1 MKLLIVDDHAP
12 TRALIREFVQPLSTE
27 IRECSNGAEAV
38 ALYPSFQPRF
48 VIMDLMMPEL
58 NGFAA
63 AERICAL
70 DASAAVILISHA
82 GSAVAETKA
91 LSAGACRFFPKDDLA
106 GLRDFLAASRS

>member
-27 IRECSNGAEAV
+27 IRECCNGVEAV
-38 ALYPSFQPRF
+38 ALYPSFRPRC

-63 AERICAL
+63 TECIRRL
-70 DASAAVILISHA
+70 DADAAVILISHA
-82 GSAVAETKA
+82 SSAAAEARA
-91 LSAGACRFFPKDDLA
+91 LRAGACRFFGKDDLA
-106 GLRDFLAASRS
+106 GLRDFLAASIS